1 MRSYGFKPDIIY
13 LYALLFLAGV
23 WQPSFVCLIINW
35 HDATCPVNTVAQPGS
50 AEIGSKLT

>member
-35 HDATCPVNTVAQPGS
+35 HHATCPVNTVAQPGS